1 MVPPWFVHP
10 ENSSNRNG
18 NASLQNTVIF
28 FTIPVQWVVR
38 TILRAVDSPIK
49 HGRGTGGTK
58 IFGETITFE
67 TPGRGL
73 HEITE
78 PIAEAVERADV
89 ETGLCSIFLRHTS
102 ASLLITENADLSV
115 RNDLQNW
122 MEKIAPEGD
131 SAYTHTAEGPDDMPS
146 HLRAAVTRTCENIPV
161 TDGSIDLG
169 QWQGIYIFEHRARA
183 HRRTVSVRVWE

>member
-1 MVPPWFVHP
+1 VVPPWFVHP

-78 PIAEAVERADV
+78 PIAEAEGTVIVDGKPIPIRGVDNGVRVHRWGNARRCMVAVQNYRESRPALLRIRIGDGTRCRFEAVLGKLEMERSEDRSAVLCVPAGDATAVLVER
-89 ETGLCSIFLRHTS
+89 E
-102 ASLLITENADLSV
+102 
-115 RNDLQNW
+115 
-122 MEKIAPEGD
+122 
-131 SAYTHTAEGPDDMPS
+131 
-146 HLRAAVTRTCENIPV
+146 
-161 TDGSIDLG
+161 
-169 QWQGIYIFEHRARA
+169 
-183 HRRTVSVRVWE
+183 